1 MRKRIALL
9 YNDNPGVVAL
19 ASHLMLLAAIYQISD
34 SIQVI
39 GSGILRGYKDTR
51 SIFFI
56 TFTAYWVLGLPSGY
70 LLALTDMIVPRMRPA
85 GFWCG
90 FIIGLTSAAI
100 ADDAADAFSAAP
112 AFQHHLTARCALTC
126 LSRAAPAGFFV
137 LRYNGAL
144 YIPLLPDTKDSLIAS
159 RQALIVLPTAPQWG
173 YSRNQVEDFRMK
185 KVLALVVAAAM
196 GLSSVAF
203 AADAASTTP
212 SAAASH
218 TTVHHKK
225 HHKAAAKP
233 AAEQKAQAAKKHHKA
248 AAKPAAEQKAQAAK
262 KHHKAAAKPAV
273 AQKAQAAKKHHKT
286 AAKPAVAQKAQA
298 AKKHHKAAHHAA
310 KPAVKPAA

>member
-1 MRKRIALL
+1 M
-9 YNDNPGVVAL
+9 P
-19 ASHLMLLAAIYQISD
+19 
-34 SIQVI
+34 
-39 GSGILRGYKDTR
+39 
-51 SIFFI
+51 
-56 TFTAYWVLGLPSGY
+56 LPRVR
-70 LLALTDMIVPRMRPA
+70 T
-85 GFWCG
+85 
-90 FIIGLTSAAI
+90 
-100 ADDAADAFSAAP
+100 
-112 AFQHHLTARCALTC
+112 
-126 LSRAAPAGFFV
+126 SRAFFV

-233 AAEQKAQAAKKHHKA
+233 AAEQKAQAAPGSRLLSSKA
-248 AAKPAAEQKAQAAK
+248 S
-262 KHHKAAAKPAV
+262 
-273 AQKAQAAKKHHKT
+273 
-286 AAKPAVAQKAQA
+286 
-298 AKKHHKAAHHAA
+298 
-310 KPAVKPAA
+310 